1 MTDDWDE
8 PEGPL
13 WKKWAWF
20 IGLWLASIGVISL
33 VAYGIRS
40 WLN

>member
-1 MTDDWDE
+1 MTDKWDE

-13 WKKWAWF
+13 WQKWAWF

-33 VAYGIRS
+33 VAYGIRW